1 LALNGTEIRKQ
12 PLVERKELLDD
23 LLTRMAD
30 DIEFSGHFE
39 GDAREIFH
47 HACKLGHEGVVV
59 KRKDMGYESGR
70 SKRWLKVPFKQPRRS

>member
-1 LALNGTEIRKQ
+1 
-12 PLVERKELLDD
+12 
-23 LLTRMAD
+23 MAD

-59 KRKDMGYESGR
+59 KRKDMAYESGR
-70 SKRWLKVPFKQPRRS
+70 SKRWLKVKNQNSPAMKRHEDGTF